1 MIYCWSEAGV
11 KLTSEAGVKLT
22 LETAFDTEL
31 GGKFVMLVSVAAEIG
46 GRHRL
51 ADDTLTAYELYKGQD
66 AMPDYA
72 AAPWETFTSSPHL
85 TAALS
90 LPPSGN
96 RTYYFVLRRHN
107 AHDLQSQNYYGEPQ
121 ASDASW
127 TVTIDSA
134 GAVVTVSPMSPT
146 DVAIEP
152 AAAGAVRI
160 TASYNYTGDGTN
172 AADTWLI
179 YLTSNGVD
187 PDPAVDTPVEVT
199 MTLSGALA
207 NLDYTSSV
215 YADGLTIKTLVRARR
230 SGTPDVDSPNVDIHS
245 TTSDT
250 DGPAAP
256 AGGIFYAKTAEAH
269 DLP

>member
-1 MIYCWSEAGV
+1 MIYLWSEAGV
-11 KLTSEAGVKLT
+11 KATSEAGVVVT

-31 GGKFVMLVSVAAEIG
+31 GGKFVMLISITGEIG
-46 GRHRL
+46 GRHRIAENAL
-51 ADDTLTAYELYKGQD
+51 AAYELYKGED
-66 AMPDYA
+66 AMPDYD
-72 AAPWETFTSSPHL
+72 AAPWETFTGSPHE
-85 TAALS
+85 TAALD

-96 RTYYFVLRRHN
+96 RTYYFVLRLRN
-107 AHDLQSQNYYGEPQ
+107 AHDLQSQNYYGEPE

-134 GAVVTVSPMSPT
+134 GAVVAVSPTSPQ

-160 TASYNYTGDGTN
+160 TATYNYAGDGTN

-187 PDPAVDTPVEVT
+187 PDPAVDTPVEVA
-199 MTLSGALA
+199 MTLSDALA
-207 NLDYTSSV
+207 HLDYTSSTF
-215 YADGLTIKTLVRARR
+215 ADGLTIKTLVRARR

-245 TTSDT
+245 ATSDT